1 MIGSFI
7 NKNYICITIVKK
19 RMEISRKENQE
30 LFEVLFER
38 YQNYEKWASVFNKEF
53 IPKAGV
59 VAGVLT
65 PSMLIINDSLIDD
78 FTKWL
83 KTKGIIIKQRRSI

>member
-1 MIGSFI
+1 
-7 NKNYICITIVKK
+7 
-19 RMEISRKENQE
+19 MEISRKENQE

-53 IPKAGV
+53 IPEHSEKAGV

>member
-1 MIGSFI
+1 M
-7 NKNYICITIVKK
+7 K
-19 RMEISRKENQE
+19 ISQKENQE
-30 LFEVLFER
+30 LFEVLFES
-38 YQNYEKWASVFNKEF
+38 YQNYEKWAPGFNTEF
-53 IPKAGV
+53 ISEHSGKAGV

-83 KTKGIIIKQRRSI
+83 RTKGIIIN